1 MTPADNILYF
11 RNGFDVRLCPKNAM
25 TLMKWAY
32 GVVHYTKEEM
42 IARNR
47 DYDTRIGQIHRMKY
61 IMEQAYSPTYPFRKK
76 SVKIAIKRDPVKRFQ
91 SAAAYKFKDR
101 SPVLPIVSIDDIIH
115 QVAKG
120 TMKDVHFFSQSY
132 FLGRP
137 EDYDMIYDI
146 NDLPDL
152 VRLIYKECGTV
163 STWEEKLMYEKKN
176 VSTYHHNY
184 DLLTPEQEKIVR
196 KLYDKDYKNG
206 WF

>member
-1 MTPADNILYF
+1 MTPGDNVLYF
-11 RNGFDVRLCPKNAM
+11 KNGFDVRLCPKNGM
-25 TLMKWAY
+25 TMMKWVY
-32 GVVHYTKEEM
+32 YIVHCKKEQT
-42 IARNR
+42 IDIRR
-47 DYDTRIGQIHRMKY
+47 LDRWKY
-61 IMEQAYSPTYPFRKK
+61 IMERTSAPTYPFRKK
-76 SVKIAIKRDPVKRFQ
+76 SIKIAIKRDPVKRFQ

-184 DLLTPEQEKIVR
+184 DLLTPEQENIVR
-196 KLYDKDYKNG
+196 ELYDKDYKNG
-206 WF
+206 WC